1 MELSVRR
8 TSIVALAIAG
18 GGLSASASAQ
28 QACGERLT
36 KAALTLARPNLASVR
51 ITSQTSLV
59 HVRAHPGC
67 GGELETRAQLYL
79 ESSFSGC
86 EAWGSGQIATASNAN
101 HRVTAQRD
109 CAVYLCSTAW
119 HTRGRSYFN
128 DAELATVRGNAVR
141 AGELC
146 QLGSPP
152 PPPPPPPP
160 APKSAVQPKVIPKP
174 VVQDPSRFVAPVEV
188 PEQIKPEEGLDL
200 GVEGGVPGGVEG
212 GVPGGVVGGV
222 VGGLP
227 DAPPPM
233 QAVRVGGQIK
243 EPKKLKNITPVYPD
257 IAKQARVQG
266 VVILEC
272 TISPQGKVTDVK
284 VLRGIPLL
292 DAAAIE
298 AVKQWVYT
306 PTLLNGVPVPVI
318 MTVTVNFRLS

>member
-1 MELSVRR
+1 MERR
-8 TSIVALAIAG
+8 LFEDLIESDVVAHRTGQGKLLPVSLILHAIA
-18 GGLSASASAQ
+18 
-28 QACGERLT
+28 
-36 KAALTLARPNLASVR
+36 
-51 ITSQTSLV
+51 LV
-59 HVRAHPGC
+59 MIVIVP
-67 GGELETRAQLYL
+67 LLQP
-79 ESSFSGC
+79 
-86 EAWGSGQIATASNAN
+86 
-101 HRVTAQRD
+101 
-109 CAVYLCSTAW
+109 
-119 HTRGRSYFN
+119 
-128 DAELATVRGNAVR
+128 AELPEPAAAVR
-141 AGELC
+141 AFFVEPM
-146 QLGSPP
+146 SAPP

-160 APKSAVQPKVIPKP
+160 APKQANTPKP
-174 VVQDPSRFVAPVEV
+174 IPRPVMTETAKFTAPVDV

-200 GVEGGVPGGVEG
+200 GVEGGVAGGVEG

-227 DAPPPM
+227 DAPAPV

-243 EPKKLKNITPVYPD
+243 EPKKLKTVNPVYPD

-292 DAAAIE
+292 DAAAID

>member
-1 MELSVRR
+1 MQQRLFEDLIESDVVKHK
-8 TSIVALAIAG
+8 TKQSYTLPVSIAIHM
-18 GGLSASASAQ
+18 LV
-28 QACGERLT
+28 L
-36 KAALTLARPNLASVR
+36 LLVVVVPLL
-51 ITSQTSLV
+51 TSQDLPEPTSV
-59 HVRAHPGC
+59 VKAFFVEP
-67 GGELETRAQLYL
+67 A
-79 ESSFSGC
+79 
-86 EAWGSGQIATASNAN
+86 AA
-101 HRVTAQRD
+101 
-109 CAVYLCSTAW
+109 
-119 HTRGRSYFN
+119 
-128 DAELATVRGNAVR
+128 
-141 AGELC
+141 
-146 QLGSPP
+146 PP

-160 APKSAVQPKVIPKP
+160 APRQQNQPKP
-174 VVQDPSRFVAPVEV
+174 VSTPVPTENKFQAPVET
-188 PEQIKPEEGLDL
+188 PEQVKPDEGIDL

-227 DAPPPM
+227 DAPPPP

-243 EPKKLKNITPVYPD
+243 EPKKLKHVNPAYPD

-292 DAAAIE
+292 DSAAIE
-298 AVKQWVYT
+298 AVKQWVYS

>member
-1 MELSVRR
+1 M
-8 TSIVALAIAG
+8 
-18 GGLSASASAQ
+18 Q
-28 QACGERLT
+28 QRLFEDLIESDVVQHKT
-36 KAALTLARPNLASVR
+36 KQSLTLPVSIAIHAVVLLLVIVVPLL
-51 ITSQTSLV
+51 TSQ
-59 HVRAHPGC
+59 
-67 GGELETRAQLYL
+67 ELPEP
-79 ESSFSGC
+79 
-86 EAWGSGQIATASNAN
+86 TAVVKAFF
-101 HRVTAQRD
+101 VEPA
-109 CAVYLCSTAW
+109 AA
-119 HTRGRSYFN
+119 
-128 DAELATVRGNAVR
+128 
-141 AGELC
+141 
-146 QLGSPP
+146 PP

-160 APKSAVQPKVIPKP
+160 APRQQTQPKP
-174 VVQDPSRFVAPVEV
+174 VMTPPPTENKFQAPIET
-188 PEQIKPEEGLDL
+188 PEQVKPEEGIDL

-227 DAPPPM
+227 DAPPPP

-243 EPKKLKNITPVYPD
+243 EPKKLKNVNPAYPD

-298 AVKQWVYT
+298 AVKQWVYS

>member
-1 MELSVRR
+1 M
-8 TSIVALAIAG
+8 
-18 GGLSASASAQ
+18 Q
-28 QACGERLT
+28 QRLFEDLIESDVV
-36 KAALTLARPNLASVR
+36 KHK
-51 ITSQTSLV
+51 TSQSYTLPVSIAIHALVLLFVVVVPLLTSQDLPEPTSV
-59 HVRAHPGC
+59 VKAFFVEP
-67 GGELETRAQLYL
+67 A
-79 ESSFSGC
+79 
-86 EAWGSGQIATASNAN
+86 AA
-101 HRVTAQRD
+101 
-109 CAVYLCSTAW
+109 
-119 HTRGRSYFN
+119 
-128 DAELATVRGNAVR
+128 
-141 AGELC
+141 
-146 QLGSPP
+146 PP

-160 APKSAVQPKVIPKP
+160 APRQPNTPKP
-174 VVQDPSRFVAPVEV
+174 MSTPVPTENKFQAPVET
-188 PEQIKPEEGLDL
+188 PEQVKPDEGIDL

-227 DAPPPM
+227 DAPPPP

-243 EPKKLKNITPVYPD
+243 EPKKLKHVNPAYPD

-292 DAAAIE
+292 DSAAIE
-298 AVKQWVYT
+298 AVKQWVYS

>member
-1 MELSVRR
+1 MQQRLFEDLIESDV
-8 TSIVALAIAG
+8 VAHKTAQSKTLPVSLTLHAIA
-18 GGLSASASAQ
+18 
-28 QACGERLT
+28 
-36 KAALTLARPNLASVR
+36 
-51 ITSQTSLV
+51 LV
-59 HVRAHPGC
+59 FIIIVP
-67 GGELETRAQLYL
+67 LLQP
-79 ESSFSGC
+79 
-86 EAWGSGQIATASNAN
+86 
-101 HRVTAQRD
+101 
-109 CAVYLCSTAW
+109 
-119 HTRGRSYFN
+119 
-128 DAELATVRGNAVR
+128 AELPEPAAAVK
-141 AGELC
+141 AFFVDPI
-146 QLGSPP
+146 SAPP

-160 APKSAVQPKVIPKP
+160 APKRPDAPKPIPKP
-174 VVQDPSRFVAPVEV
+174 VMTESPKFTAPVEV

-200 GVEGGVPGGVEG
+200 GVEGGVTGGVEG

-227 DAPPPM
+227 DAPAPV

-243 EPKKLKNITPVYPD
+243 EPKKLKNVAPAYPD

-292 DAAAIE
+292 DAAAVE

>member
-1 MELSVRR
+1 MQQRLFEDLIESDVVAHK
-8 TSIVALAIAG
+8 TKQGYTLPVSIAIHAIV
-18 GGLSASASAQ
+18 L
-28 QACGERLT
+28 L
-36 KAALTLARPNLASVR
+36 LVIVVPLL
-51 ITSQTSLV
+51 TSQDLPEPTSV
-59 HVRAHPGC
+59 VKAFFVEP
-67 GGELETRAQLYL
+67 A
-79 ESSFSGC
+79 
-86 EAWGSGQIATASNAN
+86 AA
-101 HRVTAQRD
+101 
-109 CAVYLCSTAW
+109 
-119 HTRGRSYFN
+119 
-128 DAELATVRGNAVR
+128 
-141 AGELC
+141 
-146 QLGSPP
+146 PP

-160 APKSAVQPKVIPKP
+160 APKAPTQVKTQPTPPPTENKF
-174 VVQDPSRFVAPVEV
+174 QAPIET
-188 PEQIKPEEGLDL
+188 PEQVKPEEGIDL

-227 DAPPPM
+227 DAPPPP

-243 EPKKLKNITPVYPD
+243 EPKKLKNVSPAYPD

-298 AVKQWVYT
+298 AVKQWVYS

>member
-1 MELSVRR
+1 MAQHRMQQRLFEDLLDSDVHAHR
-8 TSIVALAIAG
+8 TKQGYTLPVSIG
-18 GGLSASASAQ
+18 
-28 QACGERLT
+28 
-36 KAALTLARPNLASVR
+36 
-51 ITSQTSLV
+51 V
-59 HVRAHPGC
+59 HVLVLLAVVVIP
-67 GGELETRAQLYL
+67 LMT
-79 ESSFSGC
+79 S
-86 EAWGSGQIATASNAN
+86 EALPEPTSVVKAFFVEPQAA
-101 HRVTAQRD
+101 
-109 CAVYLCSTAW
+109 
-119 HTRGRSYFN
+119 
-128 DAELATVRGNAVR
+128 
-141 AGELC
+141 
-146 QLGSPP
+146 P

-160 APKSAVQPKVIPKP
+160 AAPRAQVQPKAMSTPQPVQENKFTAPIDTPDTVKP
-174 VVQDPSRFVAPVEV
+174 D
-188 PEQIKPEEGLDL
+188 EGIDL

-227 DAPPPM
+227 DAPPPPT
-233 QAVRVGGQIK
+233 AVRVGGNIK
-243 EPKKLKNITPVYPD
+243 EPKKLKNVAPAYPD

-298 AVKQWVYT
+298 AVKQWVYS